1 VGIDDDAAIRPA
13 VRAVLEAGHR
23 RIGVLAIRLF
33 QQRVDGAVA
42 AAEIPGADMHVQRGR
57 VSGVLDECQRAGL
70 DPTQIPVIS
79 RHINDA
85 NNARSAAREMLDKHP
100 ELTAIVCTTDSMALA
115 VLNEARERGISV
127 PEQLSVTGFDGIAE
141 ARHAGLTTII
151 QPNKAKGAAAGR
163 VLRGLIDEPDSTPVR
178 RILGTSLYSGSTV
191 APPHN

>member
-1 VGIDDDAAIRPA
+1 MRRWPASSTARAA
-13 VRAVLEAGHR
+13 
-23 RIGVLAIRLF
+23 
-33 QQRVDGAVA
+33 D
-42 AAEIPGADMHVQRGR
+42 IPGADMHVQRGR
-57 VSGVLDECQRAGL
+57 VSGVLDECRRAGL

-85 NNARSAAREMLDKHP
+85 DNARSAAREMLDKHP

-127 PEQLSVTGFDGIAE
+127 PEQLSVTGFDGISE

-163 VLRGLIDEPDSTPVR
+163 VLRGLIDEPDSTPAR
-178 RILGTSLYSGSTV
+178 RILGTSLYPGSTV